1 LIRVTPDT
9 NVLVSAFFYEGN
21 ERAVLQAG
29 IDGTIQLVVSQAII
43 DELIRVL
50 EDKFKLD
57 AQLTAGYVLRLNEV
71 SEIVKPRRLPDS
83 VIRDRDDAKI
93 IECAHSGR
101 SNYMV
106 TGDADLLSVKRYR
119 RTKIVSPHELLKTL
133 K

>member
-93 IECAHSGR
+93 IECAQSGR